1 MKISKKHFTIKDIHQ
16 RVKNHHWY
24 DWFIDFTQR
33 VYFSKKKD
41 ITLFEMGKAMYH
53 EFKVN
58 DLNSES
64 RAVAYSFIIAVF
76 PSIIFLFTLLPKL
89 PIHITDKDIL
99 FFLSDGMQLPKS
111 MENGI
116 KSTLLDILKQPRGGL
131 QSISFIMALVMST
144 NGMIA
149 LMDSFHNCYR
159 LHDRRGFIKRSLIA
173 LGLTLLLSL
182 VLFLAIVIL
191 VFGPTIIEAIFQ
203 FGGNIIHIDFHLY
216 ETIQSLRLIEYGVF
230 ILIFFF
236 TISILYYFAP
246 VTHARWSFF
255 SHGTFIAT
263 ILCVLTTAGLSFY
276 ISKFNSYNKLYGSI
290 GALIGF
296 MLWMQLISLM
306 LLIGFEINT
315 GIDSI
320 IHTKRERKMK
330 KKKNRILQ
338 PTK

>member
-1 MKISKKHFTIKDIHQ
+1 MKISKDQFTKEHLTDKVAKHP
-16 RVKNHHWY
+16 WY
-24 DWFIDFTQR
+24 QWLLNLSHTL
-33 VYFSKKKD
+33 YFSKKKD
-41 ITLFEMGKAMYH
+41 ITLYEMCRAMYK
-53 EFKVN
+53 EFSKN

-76 PSIIFLFTLLPKL
+76 PSIIFLFTLLPAL
-89 PIHITDKDIL
+89 PIQITETQIMS
-99 FFLSDGMQLPKS
+99 FLSEDMQLPKTI
-111 MENGI
+111 ENGI
-116 KSTLLDILKQPRGGL
+116 IATLTDILEQPRGGL
-131 QSISFIMALVMST
+131 QSISFLMALAMST

-149 LMDSFHNCYR
+149 LMDSFNKCYR
-159 LHDRRGFIKRSLIA
+159 LKDKRGFIKRRLIA

-182 VLFLAIVIL
+182 VLFLAIIII

-203 FGGNIIHIDFHLY
+203 FGGDIVHIDLHLY
-216 ETIQSLRLIEYGVF
+216 ETIKSFRIIEYVVF

-276 ISKFNSYNKLYGSI
+276 ISKFDSYNKLYGSI

-315 GIDSI
+315 GMDAV
-320 IHTKRERKMK
+320 KLD
-330 KKKNRILQ
+330 KKNL
-338 PTK
+338 KADKKSLYNYL

>member
-1 MKISKKHFTIKDIHQ
+1 MKISKEHFTIKHLHGRI
-16 RVKNHHWY
+16 KKHHWY

-33 VYFSKKKD
+33 IYFSKKKN
-41 ITLFEMGKAMYH
+41 ITLFEMGAAMYN

-76 PSIIFLFTLLPKL
+76 PSIIFLFTLLPTL
-89 PIHITDKDIL
+89 PIDISEDQIMI
-99 FFLSDGMQLPKS
+99 FLRNGMQLPHN
-111 MENGI
+111 MEEGI
-116 KSTLLDILKQPRGGL
+116 KSTLLDILDQPRGGL

-149 LMDSFHNCYR
+149 LMDSFNKCYR
-159 LHDRRGFIKRSLIA
+159 LKDRRGFIKRRLIA
-173 LGLTLLLSL
+173 LGLTLLLSM
-182 VLFLAIVIL
+182 VLFLAIIIL
-191 VFGPTIIEAIFQ
+191 VFGPTIVEAIFNY
-203 FGGNIIHIDFHLY
+203 GGDIIHIDFHLY

-236 TISILYYFAP
+236 AISILYYFAP

-276 ISKFNSYNKLYGSI
+276 ISKFDSYNKLYGSI

-306 LLIGFEINT
+306 LLVGFEINT
-315 GIDSI
+315 GMDAI
-320 IHTKRERKMK
+320 IHAKRKRKIEK
-330 KKKNRILQ
+330 TPNGVLQ
-338 PTK
+338 HPK